1 MKVEVLKLSKRIKGN
16 VGDVVEIPAEIGN
29 PLSCRGIVRVVSH
42 DQVKPGQ
49 GCIVAPLPETYEED
63 YDDDDEDD
71 KE

>member
-49 GCIVAPLPETYEED
+49 GCIVGSLPETHEED
-63 YDDDDEDD
+63 YEDDEDD
-71 KE
+71 EE